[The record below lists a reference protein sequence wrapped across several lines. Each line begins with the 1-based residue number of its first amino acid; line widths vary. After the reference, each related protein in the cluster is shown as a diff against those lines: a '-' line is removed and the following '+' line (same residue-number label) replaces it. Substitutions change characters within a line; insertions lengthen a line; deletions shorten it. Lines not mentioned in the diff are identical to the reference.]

1 MVPRKIPTNHYPS
14 VFSEDSVRRYCPRD
28 VLRRYIV
35 FSMNSGLVCPHR
47 NIVGKSPCF
56 LVVEKGNALP
66 PRKASV
72 IARVGSDSHVLTVD
86 LSTVDSPVRV
96 LGFPVMTVEEM
107 SDATWA
113 PFSNTEFNRTIISRG
128 LNLTDVICFPISSGW
143 YGNKEET
150 SRLIKIQCYLTRGTA
165 NFYMQ
170 PIEGLT
176 LLYDLDTKQILEVSD
191 TGRAI
196 LIPSPN
202 NTDRLPFR
210 QFSDPG

>member
-1 MVPRKIPTNHYPS
+1 M
-14 VFSEDSVRRYCPRD
+14 
-28 VLRRYIV
+28 
-35 FSMNSGLVCPHR
+35 
-47 NIVGKSPCF
+47 
-56 LVVEKGNALP
+56 
-66 PRKASV
+66 
-72 IARVGSDSHVLTVD
+72 IARVVSDSHVLTVD
-86 LSTVDSPVRV
+86 LSTGHVDIVDSPVRV